1 MENKFKMVAK
11 TLKGLEAVLAD
22 ELRALGA
29 FDVEPGHR
37 MVSFGGDLETLYQAN
52 LSCRTALRILKPFYE
67 FEAGDPDELYDAV
80 KAYDWGSLLTL
91 AKTFSIDTTVYSD
104 EFTHSRFVTY
114 RVKDAIVDW
123 FKDRYGE
130 DKRPGVRL
138 QDADV
143 MINVHISGRKVTLS
157 LDSSGESL
165 HKRGWRRASTEAP
178 ISEVLAAGILL
189 LSGYRGDRP
198 FVDPMCG
205 SGTFLVE
212 AALIAANI
220 KPGVFRQSFAFE
232 HWPDFDADLFDRLA
246 NDDSEERPIAHPIIG
261 RDISPA
267 AADIARRNLTA
278 AGVAKDVDLAVQP
291 ISAWEEAPAPEGI
304 IVTNPPYGERISAP
318 DMEALYETIGSKLKH
333 VFAGW
338 EAWII
343 GYREEYFRCIGLA
356 PTTKIDLYNGSLD
369 CQLRH
374 YVIFAGTK
382 RDFRAAGG
390 RLKTI
395 EDRADRQRRD
405 ERKAFR
411 RDDRDDRRS
420 FRDDRRDGRR
430 RPFDRDDR
438 RSFRDDR
445 DDRRKPFSRDNRRP
459 FRDDRDDRRGIA
471 TEGFAPE
478 SENPMA
484 RRRNIHALKS
494 IGGAGPK
501 LPPSTG
507 AIMRDRGWKKR
518 SLPPKDKGDDAAEKE

>member
-22 ELRALGA
+22 ELRAMGA

-67 FEAGDPDELYDAV
+67 FEAGNPDELYDAV
-80 KAYDWGSLLTL
+80 KSYDWGTLLTL
-91 AKTFSIDTTVYSD
+91 AKTFSIDTTVNSN

-143 MINVHISGRKVTLS
+143 MVNVHISGRHVTLS

-165 HKRGWRRASTEAP
+165 HKRGWRRATTEAP

-198 FVDPMCG
+198 LVDPMCG

-220 KPGVFRQSFAFE
+220 KPGVFRQGFAFE
-232 HWPDFDADLFDRLA
+232 QWPDFDADLFDRLL
-246 NDDSEERPIAHPIIG
+246 NDDSEERPIAYPIIG

-267 AADIARRNLTA
+267 AIEVARRNLTA
-278 AGVAKDVDLAVQP
+278 AGVAKDVDIAVQP

-318 DMEALYETIGSKLKH
+318 DMDALYETIGSKLKH

-343 GYREEYFRCIGLA
+343 GYHEEYFRRIGLA
-356 PTTKIDLYNGSLD
+356 PTTKIDLLNGSLE

-382 RDFRAAGG
+382 REFRAAGG

-395 EDRADRQRRD
+395 E
-405 ERKAFR
+405 ERPERTR
-411 RDDRDDRRS
+411 RDDRRKSLD
-420 FRDDRRDGRR
+420 RDDRDRR
-430 RPFDRDDR
+430 KTFDRDDR
-438 RSFRDDR
+438 DRRRDGKPFGRGDR
-445 DDRRKPFSRDNRRP
+445 DAFGSRRK
-459 FRDDRDDRRGIA
+459 
-471 TEGFAPE
+471 EGFERKSTERYAE
-478 SENPMA
+478 TYAADSENPLA
-484 RRRNIHALKS
+484 QRRNIHALKS
-494 IGGAGPK
+494 IGSSGPK
-501 LPPSTG
+501 LPPAKG

-518 SLPPKDKGDDAAEKE
+518 NLPPKDNGAENAE

>member
-165 HKRGWRRASTEAP
+165 HKRGWRRASTAAP

-246 NDDSEERPIAHPIIG
+246 NGDSEERPIAHPIIG
-261 RDISPA
+261 RDLSPA
-267 AADIARRNLTA
+267 A
-278 AGVAKDVDLAVQP
+278 VDLARG
-291 ISAWEEAPAPEGI
+291 A
-304 IVTNPPYGERISAP
+304 
-318 DMEALYETIGSKLKH
+318 
-333 VFAGW
+333 
-338 EAWII
+338 
-343 GYREEYFRCIGLA
+343 
-356 PTTKIDLYNGSLD
+356 
-369 CQLRH
+369 
-374 YVIFAGTK
+374 
-382 RDFRAAGG
+382 
-390 RLKTI
+390 
-395 EDRADRQRRD
+395 
-405 ERKAFR
+405 
-411 RDDRDDRRS
+411 
-420 FRDDRRDGRR
+420 DRRDALQRRHGILLLPLLRREHLAGRHDDGGLLV
-430 RPFDRDDR
+430 PDRITFHD
-438 RSFRDDR
+438 
-445 DDRRKPFSRDNRRP
+445 
-459 FRDDRDDRRGIA
+459 
-471 TEGFAPE
+471 
-478 SENPMA
+478 
-484 RRRNIHALKS
+484 KS
-494 IGGAGPK
+494 
-501 LPPSTG
+501 SYFN
-507 AIMRDRGWKKR
+507 
-518 SLPPKDKGDDAAEKE
+518 

>member
-1 MENKFKMVAK
+1 MVAK

-80 KAYDWGSLLTL
+80 KAYDWDSLLTL

-189 LSGYRGDRP
+189 LSGYRGDRS

-267 AADIARRNLTA
+267 AVDIARRNLTA

-343 GYREEYFRCIGLA
+343 GYREEYFRYIGLA

-395 EDRADRQRRD
+395 DDRADRQRRD

-430 RPFDRDDR
+430 RPFDRDDH

-494 IGGAGPK
+494 IGGGGPK